1 MTTSLRPSTRTSKIA
16 ATTLI
21 SALLIAYG
29 FNQLLIPLKMI
40 SGGVS
45 GITMIIGYATGL
57 NIGWLYFILN
67 VPVLIWG
74 WRELGLRFVGWSLVA
89 VIATTIFMQ
98 LIPTEALVQD
108 LTLGAVFGGVVVG
121 FGSGLALRAGS
132 SSGGFD
138 IIAAILS
145 RKRDMSI
152 GMVIFAL
159 NGSVIA
165 ALGFLTDDWDVALF
179 SLLSIFTTG
188 KIIDLIHINHVKMT
202 AFIVTSRTE
211 AMREALIPLYRG
223 VTVIRTR
230 GGYTNTE
237 NDMLMTVTTRYELN
251 ELRKI
256 IAATDP
262 KAFVNIVE
270 TVGVLGD
277 FRKPVL

>member
-1 MTTSLRPSTRTSKIA
+1 MGTTRIA

-21 SALLIAYG
+21 GALLIAFG
-29 FNQLLIPLKMI
+29 FNQLLIPHQMI

-74 WRELGLRFVGWSLVA
+74 WKALGLRFVGWSLVA
-89 VIATTIFMQ
+89 VVATTIFMQ
-98 LIPTEALVQD
+98 LIPVAPLVGD

-138 IIAAILS
+138 IVAAIVT
-145 RKRDMSI
+145 RKRDISI
-152 GMVIFAL
+152 GMLIFVL
-159 NGSVIA
+159 NGTVIA

-188 KIIDLIHINHVKMT
+188 KIIDLIHINHVKIT
-202 AFIVTSRTE
+202 AFIVTSKTE
-211 AMREALIPLYRG
+211 EMRAALIPLYRG

-237 NDMLMTVTTRYELN
+237 YDMLMTVTTRYELN

-256 IAATDP
+256 ITTHDP
-262 KAFVNIVE
+262 RAFVNIVE
-270 TVGVLGD
+270 TISVLGD
-277 FRKPVL
+277 FRRSSM